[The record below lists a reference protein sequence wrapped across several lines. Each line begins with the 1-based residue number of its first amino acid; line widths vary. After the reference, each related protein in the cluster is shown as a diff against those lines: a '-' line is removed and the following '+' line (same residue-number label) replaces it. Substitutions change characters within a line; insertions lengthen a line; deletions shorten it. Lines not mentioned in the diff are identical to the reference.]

1 MIIVLKL
8 YFLKDEIIYGGSH
21 FHALTEV
28 GLLTMW
34 LYTTLPS
41 NKNQSTAS
49 WTPERLFS
57 GLLMAATAL
66 CLDGSGTLIDNI
78 LTIFMKVLI
87 VVKMLRIIRK

>member
-1 MIIVLKL
+1 
-8 YFLKDEIIYGGSH
+8 
-21 FHALTEV
+21 
-28 GLLTMW
+28 MW